1 MRKLSLLFAILL
13 LLIVGCQ
20 NKETQAAL
28 DEMEAKAELNQQN
41 RDLIEKFIRSW
52 NDQDFQVLDGCLDAE
67 FKLYLPSGTE
77 EPMSLEKSKEWM
89 DNLFA
94 TFPDIHYEIQDV
106 LADNDKVCV
115 RWTCTATYQSDP
127 DDPTNRKEIKGSAI
141 EIYRVVNGLITEER
155 AETDSQGWQEQLG
168 Q

>member
-1 MRKLSLLFAILL
+1 MKRLSVLLPILL
-13 LLIVGCQ
+13 LFIVGCQ

-41 RDLIEKFIRSW
+41 MDLIEKYIQSW

-67 FKLYLPSGTE
+67 FKLYLPSSTE
-77 EPMSLEKSKEWM
+77 EPMLLEKSKEWM
-89 DNLFA
+89 DNLFIA
-94 TFPDIHYEIQDV
+94 LPDIHYEIQDM
-106 LADNDKVCV
+106 LAANDEVCV
-115 RWTCTATYQSDP
+115 RWTCTASYQTDP
-127 DDPTNRKEIKGSAI
+127 EDPTNRKEIKGSAI

-155 AETDSQGWQEQLG
+155 TETDSQGWQEQMG